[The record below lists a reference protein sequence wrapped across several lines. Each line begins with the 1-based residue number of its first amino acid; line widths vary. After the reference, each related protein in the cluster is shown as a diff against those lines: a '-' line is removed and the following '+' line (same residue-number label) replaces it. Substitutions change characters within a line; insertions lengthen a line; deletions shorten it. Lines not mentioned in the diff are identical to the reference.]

1 MHAPQ
6 EKDISIMLRPILLAS
21 LLAVCFVLPPTMG
34 QASAQGSDTGP
45 GNPTLLQAL
54 QTLQQS
60 VNALQTSVNTLQT
73 TVNGIQTLQTTVN
86 ALQTSVNN
94 LQTST
99 NSVLSSVSALQTS
112 LTTLQTTV
120 AHLPTDPRKKY
131 YLTKGAV
138 PGNGPR
144 TACDTGFHLAAL
156 WEILTPATLKYD
168 TGRGQVVG
176 DSGAGPVA
184 GGALGPFAWVR
195 TGAPAATINEA
206 GTGNCN
212 GWTSASAS
220 DHGTTVNLQGIWD
233 YSVFVSQI
241 APWVSDTPTCDQQN
255 PVWCM
260 ED

>member
-1 MHAPQ
+1 MPG
-6 EKDISIMLRPILLAS
+6 LLGA
-21 LLAVCFVLPPTMG
+21 FG
-34 QASAQGSDTGP
+34 DTGP

-54 QTLQQS
+54 QTLQNS

-73 TVNGIQTLQTTVN
+73 TVNGMQTLQTTVN
-86 ALQTSVNN
+86 ALQTSVNT

-120 AHLPTDPRKKY
+120 SNLPTDPRKKY
-131 YLTKGAV
+131 YLTKGTV

-144 TACDTGFHLAAL
+144 TACDPSFHMASL
-156 WEILTPATLKYD
+156 WEIINTAALKYD
-168 TGRGQVVG
+168 TARGQVVG

-184 GGALGPFAWVR
+184 GGPLGPFAWVR
-195 TGAPAATINEA
+195 TGAPAETINEA

-220 DHGTTVNLQGIWD
+220 DHGTTINLQGIWD
-233 YSVFVSQI
+233 FSVFVSQI